1 VYIPGAD
8 LNSTG
13 CHAYPE
19 MIIAVPVIPCVPN
32 NEHTCVTVT
41 AADMQKDPSWIED
54 RMAFQVSFAL
64 YSNLLPLAICTHA
77 RHTHCCLIPS
87 PDS

>member
-8 LNSTG
+8 LNNTG

-41 AADMQKDPSWIED
+41 AADIQGYPQKEPSWIED

-64 YSNLLPLAICTHA
+64 YSITFL
-77 RHTHCCLIPS
+77 
-87 PDS
+87 